1 MTTSEKKQLMATA
14 CKVRMGAIKGV
25 HAAKAGHPGGS
36 LSAADLFTYLYFKEL
51 RIDPKNPKW
60 EDRDRFVLSKGHT
73 APGLYAALC
82 RRVPWPDVSRALPC
96 NALPALPGTTAQA
109 PFASLPDLPA
119 GSLEGLR
126 LGYVLF
132 SLPWPDAVSLLRACA
147 LAARQLWLADFIL
160 AERNLGLPAALLR
173 RLLPGFL
180 PWGPATPARIWLRRG
195 GLEGCL
201 RDAGLAAAQRRTL
214 LAGAA
219 VLIQVAPVRL
229 QATPRPARP

>member
-1 MTTSEKKQLMATA
+1 MAACPSVPCLSSKTA
-14 CKVRMGAIKGV
+14 SAPLLCDL
-25 HAAKAGHPGGS
+25 
-36 LSAADLFTYLYFKEL
+36 LSAADVTRLHTL
-51 RIDPKNPKW
+51 RLAPP
-60 EDRDRFVLSKGHT
+60 

-82 RRVPWPDVSRALPC
+82 RRVPWPDESRALPC
-96 NALPALPGTTAQA
+96 NALPDITGATAQA
-109 PFASLPDLPA
+109 PFAPLPELPA

-126 LGYVLF
+126 LGYALF

-180 PWGPATPARIWLRRG
+180 PWGPATPARIWLQRG

-201 RDAGLAAAQRRTL
+201 HAAGLAAVQRRTL

-219 VLIQVAPVRL
+219 ALIQVAPGRL
-229 QATPRPARP
+229 

>member
-1 MTTSEKKQLMATA
+1 MLLEIVLQIIFTGVTE
-14 CKVRMGAIKGV
+14 GAQ
-25 HAAKAGHPGGS
+25 
-36 LSAADLFTYLYFKEL
+36 
-51 RIDPKNPKW
+51 
-60 EDRDRFVLSKGHT
+60 
-73 APGLYAALC
+73 C

-96 NALPALPGTTAQA
+96 NTLPGLPGTTAQA

-219 VLIQVAPVRL
+219 ALIRVAPVRL
-229 QATPRPARP
+229 QTTPRPTRP

>member
-1 MTTSEKKQLMATA
+1 MAA
-14 CKVRMGAIKGV
+14 CPSAPCVSS
-25 HAAKAGHPGGS
+25 AATGCAPLLRDL
-36 LSAADLFTYLYFKEL
+36 LSAADVTRLHTL
-51 RIDPKNPKW
+51 RPAPP
-60 EDRDRFVLSKGHT
+60 

-82 RRVPWPDVSRALPC
+82 RRVPWPDASRALPC
-96 NALPALPGTTAQA
+96 NV
-109 PFASLPDLPA
+109 LPDLPA
-119 GSLEGLR
+119 GSLEGMR

-201 RDAGLAAAQRRTL
+201 RAAGLAAAQRRTL

-219 VLIQVAPVRL
+219 ALIRVAPVRL
-229 QATPRPARP
+229 

>member
-1 MTTSEKKQLMATA
+1 MAACPNAPRLSAETA
-14 CKVRMGAIKGV
+14 
-25 HAAKAGHPGGS
+25 GS
-36 LSAADLFTYLYFKEL
+36 APLLRDLLSAADVTRLYTL
-51 RIDPKNPKW
+51 RPAPP
-60 EDRDRFVLSKGHT
+60 

-82 RRVPWPDVSRALPC
+82 RRVPWPDASRALPC
-96 NALPALPGTTAQA
+96 NALPDLPGTTAQA
-109 PFASLPDLPA
+109 PFAVLPELPA
-119 GSLEGLR
+119 GSLAGLR

-147 LAARQLWLADFIL
+147 LATRQLWLADFIL

-173 RLLPGFL
+173 RFLPGFR

-201 RDAGLAAAQRRTL
+201 HAAGLAAAQRRTL

-219 VLIQVAPVRL
+219 ALIRVAPVR
-229 QATPRPARP
+229 P

>member
-1 MTTSEKKQLMATA
+1 MPDSPSAPSSSGAT
-14 CKVRMGAIKGV
+14 
-25 HAAKAGHPGGS
+25 GS
-36 LSAADLFTYLYFKEL
+36 APLLRELLPAADVTRLHTL
-51 RIDPKNPKW
+51 RPAPP
-60 EDRDRFVLSKGHT
+60 

-82 RRVPWPDVSRALPC
+82 RRVPWPDASRALPC
-96 NALPALPGTTAQA
+96 NALPCNALPDLPGTTARA
-109 PFASLPDLPA
+109 PFAALPDLPA

-160 AERNLGLPAALLR
+160 VERNLGLPAALLR
-173 RLLPGFL
+173 RFLPGFL

-201 RDAGLAAAQRRTL
+201 RDAGLAAARRRTL

-219 VLIQVAPVRL
+219 ALIQVAPVRL
-229 QATPRPARP
+229 

>member
-1 MTTSEKKQLMATA
+1 MPPVWRTGTPSSAADPSATA
-14 CKVRMGAIKGV
+14 VRARAVPLLRDI
-25 HAAKAGHPGGS
+25 
-36 LSAADLFTYLYFKEL
+36 LSAADVTRLHTL
-51 RIDPKNPKW
+51 RPAPP
-60 EDRDRFVLSKGHT
+60 

-82 RRVPWPDVSRALPC
+82 RRVPWPDASRALPC
-96 NALPALPGTTAQA
+96 NVLPDLPGTTAQA
-109 PFASLPDLPA
+109 PFAALPDLPA
-119 GSLEGLR
+119 GSLEGMR
-126 LGYVLF
+126 LGYALF

-195 GLEGCL
+195 GLEVCL

-219 VLIQVAPVRL
+219 ALIRVAPVRL
-229 QATPRPARP
+229 

>member
-1 MTTSEKKQLMATA
+1 MLPQRPRRPLMAVCPSVPCVSPKTA
-14 CKVRMGAIKGV
+14 SAPLLRDL
-25 HAAKAGHPGGS
+25 
-36 LSAADLFTYLYFKEL
+36 LSAADVTRL
-51 RIDPKNPKW
+51 RTLRPAPP
-60 EDRDRFVLSKGHT
+60 

-82 RRVPWPDVSRALPC
+82 RRVPWPDASRALPC
-96 NALPALPGTTAQA
+96 NALPDIPGTTVQA
-109 PFASLPDLPA
+109 PFAVLPELPA

-126 LGYVLF
+126 LGYALF
-132 SLPWPDAVSLLRACA
+132 SLPWPDAVSLLRACS

-201 RDAGLAAAQRRTL
+201 HAAGLAATQRRTL

-219 VLIQVAPVRL
+219 ALIQVAPVRL
-229 QATPRPARP
+229 

>member
-1 MTTSEKKQLMATA
+1 MN
-14 CKVRMGAIKGV
+14 V
-25 HAAKAGHPGGS
+25 
-36 LSAADLFTYLYFKEL
+36 
-51 RIDPKNPKW
+51 DPKNPKW
-60 EDRDRFVLSKGHT
+60 ADRDRFVLSKGHT

-96 NALPALPGTTAQA
+96 NALPDLPGTTAQA
-109 PFASLPDLPA
+109 PFASLPELPA

-180 PWGPATPARIWLRRG
+180 PWGPATPARTWLRRG

-219 VLIQVAPVRL
+219 ALIRVAPVRL